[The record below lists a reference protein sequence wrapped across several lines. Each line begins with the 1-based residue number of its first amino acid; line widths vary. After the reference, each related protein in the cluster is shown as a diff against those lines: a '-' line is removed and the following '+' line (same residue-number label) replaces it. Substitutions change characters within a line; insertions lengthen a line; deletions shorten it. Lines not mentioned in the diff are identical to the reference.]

1 MPYTPMMLQYFDIK
15 NQYKDH
21 LLFYRLGDFYEMF
34 FEDAKCASRELD
46 LTLTGRDCG
55 MPERAPM
62 CGIPYHSA
70 DSYIARLV
78 AKGYKIAICEQTEDP
93 ATAKGLVRREVIRV
107 ITPGTVTESGMLNEG
122 QNNYL
127 CAVFFSNAGAGLA
140 FADISTAKV
149 CATQVSDG
157 DLSEKL
163 CAELAAFS
171 PKELLTNADR
181 ADKPEL
187 YAFAKDRLGA
197 FFDDT
202 RTELFE
208 EDAFELLQKRFGEE
222 VFRTHDLDAHSPAVT
237 ALGALIGYIRETQ
250 KVDLAYINTL
260 EYYTNELYLGL
271 DVNTRRSLELCETL
285 RTKEKRGTLLWVLDR
300 TKTAMGARL
309 LRKWIEM
316 PLVSVGAILKR
327 QTAVGELVESY
338 IEKEELQSLLGSV
351 NDLERLMTKIV
362 YNTAGGKDMRALLQ
376 TISVLAPI
384 KEQLRKMTSP
394 ELSALYEELDV
405 LEDIGSYIDRAI
417 VEDPPFSVREG
428 GFIRKGF
435 SEEIDE
441 YNAIQTD
448 GKSWIAGVE
457 QSERELTGIKNL
469 KIGYNRVFGYYIEVT
484 NSYKAMVPERY
495 IRKQTLTGCERY
507 ITEELKTMEAKILGA
522 KDKVCAL
529 EYEAFQTLRA
539 FIAER
544 VHRVQK
550 CADILSKLDVY
561 VSLADVAVR
570 NKYVC
575 PEVDESDGI
584 HIKDGRHPVVEK
596 FLKNEMFVPNDVNL
610 DENERLM
617 LITGPNM
624 AGKSTYMRQTALII
638 IMAQL
643 GSFVPASSAHIGVVD
658 KVFTRIGAS
667 DDLAA
672 GQSTFMLEMTECANI
687 LKNATSR
694 SFILYDEIGRGTS
707 TYDGM
712 SIARAI
718 VEYTVSK
725 KLYAKTMFA
734 THYHELTELE
744 ELCRGVVNY
753 NIVAK
758 KRGDELIFLRKIVR
772 GAADDSYGIEV
783 AKLAGV
789 PDEVVRRAGK
799 ILESIDEHEAVSVQ
813 KKLLPKKESGEG
825 LTMSLDTMLYDKVCQ
840 TIKKID
846 INTLTPI
853 EALSKLYEMKKILDG
868 E

>member
-1 MPYTPMMLQYFDIK
+1 MMLQYFDIK

-34 FEDAKCASRELD
+34 FDDAKTASRELD

-62 CGIPYHSA
+62 CGVPFHSA

-93 ATAKGLVRREVIRV
+93 ALAKGLVKREVIRV

-127 CAVFFSNAGAGLA
+127 CAICFSGASVGLS

-149 CATQVSDG
+149 CATQLADAGTDKICS
-157 DLSEKL
+157 
-163 CAELAAFS
+163 ELAAFA
-171 PKELLTNADR
+171 PKEILSNADR
-181 ADKPEL
+181 TDYPEI
-187 YAFAKDRLGA
+187 YTFAKDRLGA

-202 RTELFE
+202 RGELFE
-208 EDAFELLQKRFGEE
+208 NSNFSELEARFGKE
-222 VFRTHDLDAHSPAVT
+222 VFASHGLGAGSPAVL
-237 ALGALIGYIRETQ
+237 ALDALVRYIRETQ
-250 KVDLAYINTL
+250 KVDLTYINTL

-309 LRKWIEM
+309 LRKWIEQ
-316 PLVSVGAILKR
+316 PLVSVGAILNR
-327 QTAVGELVESY
+327 QQAVAELADGY
-338 IEKEELQSLLGSV
+338 IEKEELQNLLGSV
-351 NDLERLMTKIV
+351 GDLERLMTKIV
-362 YNTAGGKDMRALLQ
+362 YNTAGGKDLRALYQ
-376 TISVLAPI
+376 TISVLAPV
-384 KEQLRKMTSP
+384 KEQLKGMVSP
-394 ELSALYEELDV
+394 ELAKLRDELDE
-405 LEDIGSYIDRAI
+405 LSDIGDYIDRAI
-417 VEDPPFSVREG
+417 VEEPPFSIREG
-428 GFIRKGF
+428 GFIKKGF
-435 SEEIDE
+435 SPEIDE
-441 YNAIQTD
+441 LNDIQTD
-448 GKSWIAGVE
+448 GKSWIASVE
-457 QSERELTGIKNL
+457 QSERELTGIKGL

-484 NSYKAMVPERY
+484 NSYKEQVPDRY

-507 ITEELKTMEAKILGA
+507 ITQELKDMEAKILGA

-529 EYEAFQTLRA
+529 EYEEFQKLRG
-539 FIAER
+539 FIAEN
-544 VHRVQK
+544 VVRVQK
-550 CADILSKLDVY
+550 TADILSKIDVY

-570 NKYVC
+570 NNYVC
-575 PEVDESDGI
+575 PEVDASDTI
-584 HIKDGRHPVVEK
+584 VIKDGRHPVVEK

-610 DENERLM
+610 NESERLM

-638 IMAQL
+638 LMAQI
-643 GSFVPASSAHIGVVD
+643 GSFVPASSARIGVVD
-658 KVFTRIGAS
+658 KLFTRIGAS

-672 GQSTFMLEMTECANI
+672 GQSTFMLEMTECAYI
-687 LKNATSR
+687 LKNATAR

-718 VEYTVSK
+718 IEYTVSK

-744 ELCRGVVNY
+744 DLCRGVVNY

-772 GAADDSYGIEV
+772 GAADESYGIEV

-789 PDEVVRRAGK
+789 PDEVVKRAGK
-799 ILESIDEHEAVSVQ
+799 ILASIDEHAPVDP
-813 KKLLPKKESGEG
+813 KKNLLPKTDGGIATLG
-825 LTMSLDTMLYDKVCQ
+825 LETIVYDKVCED
-840 TIKKID
+840 IKKLD
-846 INTLTPI
+846 VNTLTPI
-853 EALSKLYEMKKILDG
+853 EALGKLYEMKKILEG
-868 E
+868 VE

>member
-34 FEDAKCASRELD
+34 FDDAKTASRELD

-62 CGIPYHSA
+62 CGVPFHSA

-93 ATAKGLVRREVIRV
+93 ALAKGLVKREVIRV

-127 CAVFFSNAGAGLA
+127 CAICFSGASVGLS

-149 CATQVSDG
+149 CATQLTDAGTDKICS
-157 DLSEKL
+157 
-163 CAELAAFS
+163 ELAAFA
-171 PKELLTNADR
+171 PKEILSNADR
-181 ADKPEL
+181 TDYPEI
-187 YAFAKDRLGA
+187 YTFAKDRLGA

-202 RTELFE
+202 RGELFE
-208 EDAFELLQKRFGEE
+208 NGNFSELETRFGKE
-222 VFRTHDLDAHSPAVT
+222 VFASHGLGAGSPAVT
-237 ALGALIGYIRETQ
+237 ALDALVRYIRETQ
-250 KVDLAYINTL
+250 KVDLTYINTL

-309 LRKWIEM
+309 LRKWLEQ
-316 PLVSVGAILKR
+316 PLVSVGAILNR
-327 QTAVGELVESY
+327 QQAVAELADGY
-338 IEKEELQSLLGSV
+338 IEKEELQNLLSSV
-351 NDLERLMTKIV
+351 GDLERLMTKIV
-362 YNTAGGKDMRALLQ
+362 YNTAGGKDLRALYQ
-376 TISVLAPI
+376 TISVLAPV
-384 KEQLRKMTSP
+384 KEQLKGMVSP
-394 ELSALYEELDV
+394 ELAKLYGDLDELS
-405 LEDIGSYIDRAI
+405 DIGAYIDRAI
-417 VEDPPFSVREG
+417 VEEPPFSIREG
-428 GFIRKGF
+428 GFIKKGF
-435 SEEIDE
+435 SPEIDE
-441 YNAIQTD
+441 LNAIQAD
-448 GKSWIAGVE
+448 GKSWIASVE
-457 QSERELTGIKNL
+457 QSERELTGIKGL

-484 NSYKAMVPERY
+484 NSYKEQVPDRY

-507 ITEELKTMEAKILGA
+507 ITQELKDMEAKILGA

-529 EYEAFQTLRA
+529 EYEEFQKLRS
-539 FIAER
+539 FIAEN
-544 VHRVQK
+544 VVRVQK
-550 CADILSKLDVY
+550 TADILSKLDVY

-570 NKYVC
+570 NNYVC
-575 PEVDESDGI
+575 PEVDASDAI
-584 HIKDGRHPVVEK
+584 VIKDGRHPVVEK

-610 DENERLM
+610 NESERLM

-638 IMAQL
+638 LMAQI
-643 GSFVPASSAHIGVVD
+643 GSFVPASSARIGVVD
-658 KVFTRIGAS
+658 KLFTRIGAS

-672 GQSTFMLEMTECANI
+672 GQSTFMLEMTECAYI
-687 LKNATSR
+687 LKNATAR

-718 VEYTVSK
+718 IEYTVSK

-744 ELCRGVVNY
+744 DLCRGVVNY

-772 GAADDSYGIEV
+772 GAADESYGIEV

-789 PDEVVRRAGK
+789 PDEVVKRAGK
-799 ILESIDEHEAVSVQ
+799 ILASIDEHAPVDP
-813 KKLLPKKESGEG
+813 KKNLLPKTDGGVATLG
-825 LTMSLDTMLYDKVCQ
+825 LETIVYDKVCED
-840 TIKKID
+840 IKRLD
-846 INTLTPI
+846 VNTLTPI
-853 EALSKLYEMKKILDG
+853 EALGKLYEMKKILEG
-868 E
+868 AE

>member
-1 MPYTPMMLQYFDIK
+1 MMLQYFDIK

-34 FEDAKCASRELD
+34 FDDAKTASRELD

-62 CGIPYHSA
+62 CGVPFHSV
-70 DSYIARLV
+70 DSYIARLI

-93 ATAKGLVRREVIRV
+93 ALAKGLVKREVIRV

-127 CAVFFSNAGAGLA
+127 CAICFSGASVGLS

-149 CATQVSDG
+149 CATQLTDAGTDKICS
-157 DLSEKL
+157 
-163 CAELAAFS
+163 ELAAFA
-171 PKELLTNADR
+171 PKEILSNADR
-181 ADKPEL
+181 TDYPEL
-187 YAFAKDRLGA
+187 YTFAKDRLGA

-202 RTELFE
+202 RGELFE
-208 EDAFELLQKRFGEE
+208 NGNFSELEARFGKE
-222 VFRTHDLDAHSPAVT
+222 VFASHGLGAGSPAVT
-237 ALGALIGYIRETQ
+237 ALDALVRYIRETQ
-250 KVDLAYINTL
+250 KVDLTYINTL

-309 LRKWIEM
+309 LRKWLEQ
-316 PLVSVGAILKR
+316 PLVSVGAILNR
-327 QTAVGELVESY
+327 QQAVAELADGY
-338 IEKEELQSLLGSV
+338 IEKEELQNLLSSV
-351 NDLERLMTKIV
+351 GDLERLMTKIV
-362 YNTAGGKDMRALLQ
+362 YNTAGGKDLRALYQ
-376 TISVLAPI
+376 TISVLAPVR
-384 KEQLRKMTSP
+384 EQLKGMVSP
-394 ELSALYEELDV
+394 ELAKLHSDLDELS
-405 LEDIGSYIDRAI
+405 DIGAYIDRAI
-417 VEDPPFSVREG
+417 VEEPPFSIREG
-428 GFIRKGF
+428 GFIKKGF
-435 SEEIDE
+435 SPEIDE
-441 YNAIQTD
+441 LNAIQAD
-448 GKSWIAGVE
+448 GKSWIASVE
-457 QSERELTGIKNL
+457 QSERELTGIKGL

-484 NSYKAMVPERY
+484 NSYKEQVPDRY

-507 ITEELKTMEAKILGA
+507 ITQELKDMEAKILGA

-529 EYEAFQTLRA
+529 EYEEFQKLRS
-539 FIAER
+539 FIAEN
-544 VHRVQK
+544 VLRVQK
-550 CADILSKLDVY
+550 TADILSKLDVY

-570 NKYVC
+570 NNYVC
-575 PEVDESDGI
+575 PEVDASDAI
-584 HIKDGRHPVVEK
+584 VIKDGRHPVVEK

-610 DENERLM
+610 NESERLM

-638 IMAQL
+638 LMAQI
-643 GSFVPASSAHIGVVD
+643 GSFVPASSARIGVVD
-658 KVFTRIGAS
+658 KLFTRIGAS

-672 GQSTFMLEMTECANI
+672 GQSTFMLEMTECAYI
-687 LKNATSR
+687 LKNATAR

-718 VEYTVSK
+718 IEYTVSK

-744 ELCRGVVNY
+744 DLCRGVVNY

-772 GAADDSYGIEV
+772 GAADESYGIEV

-789 PDEVVRRAGK
+789 PDEVVKRAGK
-799 ILESIDEHEAVSVQ
+799 ILASIDEHAPVDP
-813 KKLLPKKESGEG
+813 KKNLLPKTDGGIATLG
-825 LTMSLDTMLYDKVCQ
+825 LETIVYDKVCED
-840 TIKKID
+840 IKKLD
-846 INTLTPI
+846 VNTLTPI
-853 EALSKLYEMKKILDG
+853 EALGKLYEMKKILEG
-868 E
+868 AE

>member
-1 MPYTPMMLQYFDIK
+1 MMLQYFDIK

-34 FEDAKCASRELD
+34 FDDAKTASRELD

-62 CGIPYHSA
+62 CGVPFHSA

-93 ATAKGLVRREVIRV
+93 ALAKGLVKREVIRV

-127 CAVFFSNAGAGLA
+127 CAICFSGASVGLS

-149 CATQVSDG
+149 CATQLADAGTDKICS
-157 DLSEKL
+157 
-163 CAELAAFS
+163 ELAAFA
-171 PKELLTNADR
+171 PKEILSNTDR
-181 ADKPEL
+181 TDYPEI

-202 RTELFE
+202 RGELFE
-208 EDAFELLQKRFGEE
+208 NSNFSELEARFGKE
-222 VFRTHDLDAHSPAVT
+222 VFASHGLGAGSPAVL
-237 ALGALIGYIRETQ
+237 ALDALVRYIRETQ
-250 KVDLAYINTL
+250 KVDLTYINTL

-309 LRKWIEM
+309 LRKWIEQ
-316 PLVSVGAILKR
+316 PLVSVGAILNR
-327 QTAVGELVESY
+327 QQAVAELADGY
-338 IEKEELQSLLGSV
+338 IEKEELQNLLGSV
-351 NDLERLMTKIV
+351 GDLERLMTKIV
-362 YNTAGGKDMRALLQ
+362 YNTAGGKDLRALYQ
-376 TISVLAPI
+376 TISVLAPV
-384 KEQLRKMTSP
+384 KEQLKGMVSP
-394 ELSALYEELDV
+394 ELAKLRDELDE
-405 LEDIGSYIDRAI
+405 LSDIGDYIDRAI
-417 VEDPPFSVREG
+417 VEEPPFSIREG
-428 GFIRKGF
+428 GFIKKGF
-435 SEEIDE
+435 SPEIDE
-441 YNAIQTD
+441 LNDIQTD
-448 GKSWIAGVE
+448 GKSWIASVE
-457 QSERELTGIKNL
+457 QSERELTGIKGL

-484 NSYKAMVPERY
+484 NSYKEQVPDRY

-507 ITEELKTMEAKILGA
+507 ITQELKDMEAKILGA

-529 EYEAFQTLRA
+529 EYEEFQKLRS
-539 FIAER
+539 FIAEN
-544 VHRVQK
+544 VLRVQK
-550 CADILSKLDVY
+550 TADILSKIDVY

-570 NKYVC
+570 NNYVC
-575 PEVDESDGI
+575 PEVDASDTI
-584 HIKDGRHPVVEK
+584 VIKDGRHPVVEK

-610 DENERLM
+610 NESERLM

-638 IMAQL
+638 LMAQI
-643 GSFVPASSAHIGVVD
+643 GSFVPASSARIGVVD
-658 KVFTRIGAS
+658 KLFTRIGAS

-672 GQSTFMLEMTECANI
+672 GQSTFMLEMTECAYI
-687 LKNATSR
+687 LKNATAR
-694 SFILYDEIGRGTS
+694 SFIIYDEIGRGTS

-718 VEYTVSK
+718 IEYTVSK

-744 ELCRGVVNY
+744 DLCRGVVNY

-772 GAADDSYGIEV
+772 GAADESYGIEV

-789 PDEVVRRAGK
+789 PDEVVKRAGK
-799 ILESIDEHEAVSVQ
+799 ILANIDEHAPVDP
-813 KKLLPKKESGEG
+813 KKNLLPKTGGGIATLG
-825 LTMSLDTMLYDKVCQ
+825 LETIVYDKVCED
-840 TIKKID
+840 IKRLD
-846 INTLTPI
+846 VNTLTPI
-853 EALSKLYEMKKILDG
+853 EALGKLYEMKKILEG
-868 E
+868 AE

>member
-34 FEDAKCASRELD
+34 FDDAKTASRELD

-62 CGIPYHSA
+62 CGVPFHSA
-70 DSYIARLV
+70 DSYIARLI

-93 ATAKGLVRREVIRV
+93 ALAKGLVKREVIRV

-127 CAVFFSNAGAGLA
+127 CAICFSGASVGLS

-149 CATQVSDG
+149 CATQLTDAGTDKICS
-157 DLSEKL
+157 
-163 CAELAAFS
+163 ELAAFA
-171 PKELLTNADR
+171 PKEILSNADR
-181 ADKPEL
+181 TDYPEL
-187 YAFAKDRLGA
+187 YTFAKDRLGA

-202 RTELFE
+202 RGELFE
-208 EDAFELLQKRFGEE
+208 NGNFSELEARFGKE
-222 VFRTHDLDAHSPAVT
+222 VFASHGLGAGSPAVT
-237 ALGALIGYIRETQ
+237 ALDALVRYIRETQ
-250 KVDLAYINTL
+250 KVDLTYINTL

-309 LRKWIEM
+309 LRKWLEQ
-316 PLVSVGAILKR
+316 PLVSVGAILNR
-327 QTAVGELVESY
+327 QQAVAELADGY
-338 IEKEELQSLLGSV
+338 IEKEELQNLLSSV
-351 NDLERLMTKIV
+351 GDLERLMTKIV
-362 YNTAGGKDMRALLQ
+362 YNTAGGKDLRALYQ
-376 TISVLAPI
+376 TISVLAPVR
-384 KEQLRKMTSP
+384 EQLKGMVSP
-394 ELSALYEELDV
+394 ELAKLHSDLDELS
-405 LEDIGSYIDRAI
+405 DIGAYIDRAI
-417 VEDPPFSVREG
+417 VEEPPFSIREG
-428 GFIRKGF
+428 GFIKKGF
-435 SEEIDE
+435 SPEIDE
-441 YNAIQTD
+441 LNAIQAD
-448 GKSWIAGVE
+448 GKSWIASVE
-457 QSERELTGIKNL
+457 QSERELTGIKGL

-484 NSYKAMVPERY
+484 NSYKEQVPDRY

-507 ITEELKTMEAKILGA
+507 ITQELKDMEAKILGA

-529 EYEAFQTLRA
+529 EYEEFQKLRS
-539 FIAER
+539 FIAEN
-544 VHRVQK
+544 VLRVQK
-550 CADILSKLDVY
+550 TADILSKLDVY

-570 NKYVC
+570 NNYVC
-575 PEVDESDGI
+575 PEVDASDAI
-584 HIKDGRHPVVEK
+584 VIKDGRHPVVEK

-610 DENERLM
+610 NESERLM

-638 IMAQL
+638 LMAQI
-643 GSFVPASSAHIGVVD
+643 GSFVPASSARIGVVD
-658 KVFTRIGAS
+658 KLFTRIGAS

-672 GQSTFMLEMTECANI
+672 GQSTFMLEMTECAYI
-687 LKNATSR
+687 LKNATAR

-718 VEYTVSK
+718 IEYTVSK

-744 ELCRGVVNY
+744 DLCRGVVNY

-772 GAADDSYGIEV
+772 GAADESYGIEV

-789 PDEVVRRAGK
+789 PDEVVKRAGK
-799 ILESIDEHEAVSVQ
+799 ILASIDEHAPVDP
-813 KKLLPKKESGEG
+813 KKNLLPKTDGGIATLG
-825 LTMSLDTMLYDKVCQ
+825 LETIVYDKVCED
-840 TIKKID
+840 IKKLD
-846 INTLTPI
+846 VNTLTPI
-853 EALSKLYEMKKILDG
+853 EALGKLYEMKKILEG
-868 E
+868 AE

>member
-1 MPYTPMMLQYFDIK
+1 MMLQYFDIK

-34 FEDAKCASRELD
+34 FDDAKTASRELD

-62 CGIPYHSA
+62 CGVPFHSA
-70 DSYIARLV
+70 DSYIARLI

-93 ATAKGLVRREVIRV
+93 ALAKGLVKREVIRV

-127 CAVFFSNAGAGLA
+127 CAICFSGASVGLS

-149 CATQVSDG
+149 CATQLTDAGTDKICS
-157 DLSEKL
+157 
-163 CAELAAFS
+163 ELAAFA
-171 PKELLTNADR
+171 PKEILSNADR
-181 ADKPEL
+181 TDYPEL
-187 YAFAKDRLGA
+187 YTFAKDRLGA

-202 RTELFE
+202 RGELFE
-208 EDAFELLQKRFGEE
+208 NGNFSELEARFGKE
-222 VFRTHDLDAHSPAVT
+222 VFASHGLGAGSPAVT
-237 ALGALIGYIRETQ
+237 ALDALVRYIRETQ
-250 KVDLAYINTL
+250 KVDLTYINTL

-309 LRKWIEM
+309 LRKWLEQ
-316 PLVSVGAILKR
+316 PLVSVGAILNR
-327 QTAVGELVESY
+327 QQAVAELADGY
-338 IEKEELQSLLGSV
+338 IEKEELQNLLSSV
-351 NDLERLMTKIV
+351 GDLERLMTKIV
-362 YNTAGGKDMRALLQ
+362 YNTAGGKDLRALYQ
-376 TISVLAPI
+376 TISVLAPVR
-384 KEQLRKMTSP
+384 EQLKGMVSP
-394 ELSALYEELDV
+394 ELAKLHSDLDELS
-405 LEDIGSYIDRAI
+405 DIGAYIDRAI
-417 VEDPPFSVREG
+417 VEEPPFSIREG
-428 GFIRKGF
+428 GFIKKGF
-435 SEEIDE
+435 SPEIDE
-441 YNAIQTD
+441 LNAIQAD
-448 GKSWIAGVE
+448 GKSWIASVE
-457 QSERELTGIKNL
+457 QSERELTGIKGL

-484 NSYKAMVPERY
+484 NSYKEQVPDRY

-507 ITEELKTMEAKILGA
+507 ITQELKDMEAKILGA

-529 EYEAFQTLRA
+529 EYEEFQKLRS
-539 FIAER
+539 FIAEN
-544 VHRVQK
+544 VLRVQK
-550 CADILSKLDVY
+550 TADILSKLDVY

-570 NKYVC
+570 NNYVC
-575 PEVDESDGI
+575 PEVDASDAI
-584 HIKDGRHPVVEK
+584 VIKDGRHPVVEK

-610 DENERLM
+610 NESERLM

-638 IMAQL
+638 LMAQI
-643 GSFVPASSAHIGVVD
+643 GSFVPASSARIGVVD
-658 KVFTRIGAS
+658 KLFTRIGAS

-672 GQSTFMLEMTECANI
+672 GQSTFMLEMTECAYI
-687 LKNATSR
+687 LKNATAR

-718 VEYTVSK
+718 IEYTVSK

-744 ELCRGVVNY
+744 DLCRGVVNY

-772 GAADDSYGIEV
+772 GAADESYGIEV

-789 PDEVVRRAGK
+789 PDEVVKRAGK
-799 ILESIDEHEAVSVQ
+799 ILASIDEHAPVDP
-813 KKLLPKKESGEG
+813 KKNLLPKTDGGIATLG
-825 LTMSLDTMLYDKVCQ
+825 LETIVYDKVCED
-840 TIKKID
+840 IKKLD
-846 INTLTPI
+846 VNTLTPI
-853 EALSKLYEMKKILDG
+853 EALGKLYEMKKILEG
-868 E
+868 AE

>member
-34 FEDAKCASRELD
+34 FDDAKTASRELD

-62 CGIPYHSA
+62 CGVPFHSA

-93 ATAKGLVRREVIRV
+93 ALAKGLVKREVIRV

-127 CAVFFSNAGAGLA
+127 CAICFSGASVGLS

-149 CATQVSDG
+149 CATQLTDAGTDKICS
-157 DLSEKL
+157 
-163 CAELAAFS
+163 ELAAFA
-171 PKELLTNADR
+171 PKEILSNADR
-181 ADKPEL
+181 TDYPEI
-187 YAFAKDRLGA
+187 YTFAKDRLGA

-202 RTELFE
+202 RGELFE
-208 EDAFELLQKRFGEE
+208 NGNFSELETRFGKE
-222 VFRTHDLDAHSPAVT
+222 VFASHGLGAGSPAVT
-237 ALGALIGYIRETQ
+237 ALDALVRYIRETQ
-250 KVDLAYINTL
+250 KVDLTYINTL

-309 LRKWIEM
+309 LRKWLEQ
-316 PLVSVGAILKR
+316 PLVSVGAILNR
-327 QTAVGELVESY
+327 QQAVAELADGY
-338 IEKEELQSLLGSV
+338 IEKEELQNLLSSV
-351 NDLERLMTKIV
+351 GDLERLMTKIV
-362 YNTAGGKDMRALLQ
+362 YNTAGGKDLRALYQ
-376 TISVLAPI
+376 TISVLAPV
-384 KEQLRKMTSP
+384 KEQLKGMVSP
-394 ELSALYEELDV
+394 ELAKLYGDLDELS
-405 LEDIGSYIDRAI
+405 DIGAYIDRAI
-417 VEDPPFSVREG
+417 VEEPPFSIREG
-428 GFIRKGF
+428 GFIKKGF
-435 SEEIDE
+435 SPEIDE
-441 YNAIQTD
+441 LNAIQAD
-448 GKSWIAGVE
+448 GKSWIASVE
-457 QSERELTGIKNL
+457 QSERELTGIKGL

-484 NSYKAMVPERY
+484 NSYKEQVPDRY

-507 ITEELKTMEAKILGA
+507 ITQELKDMEAKILGA

-529 EYEAFQTLRA
+529 EYEEFQKLRS
-539 FIAER
+539 FIAEN
-544 VHRVQK
+544 VVRVQK
-550 CADILSKLDVY
+550 TADILSKLDVY

-570 NKYVC
+570 NNYVC
-575 PEVDESDGI
+575 PEVDASDAI
-584 HIKDGRHPVVEK
+584 VIKDGRHPVVEK

-610 DENERLM
+610 NESERLM

-638 IMAQL
+638 LMAQI
-643 GSFVPASSAHIGVVD
+643 GSFVPASSARIGVVD
-658 KVFTRIGAS
+658 KLFTRIGAS

-672 GQSTFMLEMTECANI
+672 GQSTFMLEMTECAYI
-687 LKNATSR
+687 LKNATAR

-718 VEYTVSK
+718 IEYTVSK

-744 ELCRGVVNY
+744 DLCRGVVNY

-772 GAADDSYGIEV
+772 GAADESSGIEV

-789 PDEVVRRAGK
+789 PDEVVKRAGK
-799 ILESIDEHEAVSVQ
+799 ILASIDEHAPVDP
-813 KKLLPKKESGEG
+813 KKNLLPKTDGGVATLG
-825 LTMSLDTMLYDKVCQ
+825 LETIVYDKVCED
-840 TIKKID
+840 IKRLD
-846 INTLTPI
+846 VNTLTPI
-853 EALSKLYEMKKILDG
+853 EALGKLYEMKKILEG
-868 E
+868 AE

>member
-34 FEDAKCASRELD
+34 FDDAKTASRELD

-62 CGIPYHSA
+62 CGVPFHSA

-78 AKGYKIAICEQTEDP
+78 AKGYKIAICKQTEDP
-93 ATAKGLVRREVIRV
+93 ALAKGLVKREVIRV

-127 CAVFFSNAGAGLA
+127 CAICFSGASVGLS

-149 CATQVSDG
+149 CATQLTDAGTDKICS
-157 DLSEKL
+157 
-163 CAELAAFS
+163 ELAAFA
-171 PKELLTNADR
+171 PKEILSNADR
-181 ADKPEL
+181 TDYPEI
-187 YAFAKDRLGA
+187 YTFAKDRLGA

-202 RTELFE
+202 RGELFE
-208 EDAFELLQKRFGEE
+208 NGNFSELEARFGKE
-222 VFRTHDLDAHSPAVT
+222 VFASHGLGAGSPAVT
-237 ALGALIGYIRETQ
+237 ALDALVRYIRETQ
-250 KVDLAYINTL
+250 KVDLTYINTL

-309 LRKWIEM
+309 LRKWLEQ
-316 PLVSVGAILKR
+316 PLVSVGAILNR
-327 QTAVGELVESY
+327 QQAVAELADGY
-338 IEKEELQSLLGSV
+338 IEKEELQNLLSSV
-351 NDLERLMTKIV
+351 GDLERLMTKIV
-362 YNTAGGKDMRALLQ
+362 YNTAGGKDLRALYQ
-376 TISVLAPI
+376 TISVLAPVR
-384 KEQLRKMTSP
+384 EQLKGMVSP
-394 ELSALYEELDV
+394 ELAKLHGDLDELS
-405 LEDIGSYIDRAI
+405 DIGAYIDRAI
-417 VEDPPFSVREG
+417 VEEPPFSIREG
-428 GFIRKGF
+428 GFIKKGF
-435 SEEIDE
+435 SPEIDE
-441 YNAIQTD
+441 LNAIQAD
-448 GKSWIAGVE
+448 GKSWIASVE
-457 QSERELTGIKNL
+457 QSERELTGIKGL

-484 NSYKAMVPERY
+484 NSYKEQVPDRY

-507 ITEELKTMEAKILGA
+507 ITQELKDMEAKILGA

-529 EYEAFQTLRA
+529 EYEEFQKLRG
-539 FIAER
+539 FIAEN
-544 VHRVQK
+544 VVRVQK
-550 CADILSKLDVY
+550 TADILSKIDVY

-570 NKYVC
+570 NNYVC
-575 PEVDESDGI
+575 PEVDASDTI
-584 HIKDGRHPVVEK
+584 VIKDGRHPVVEK

-610 DENERLM
+610 NESERLM

-638 IMAQL
+638 LMAQI

-658 KVFTRIGAS
+658 KLFTRIGAS

-672 GQSTFMLEMTECANI
+672 GQSTFMLEMTECAYI
-687 LKNATSR
+687 LKNATAR

-718 VEYTVSK
+718 IEYTVSK

-744 ELCRGVVNY
+744 DLCRGVVNY

-772 GAADDSYGIEV
+772 GAADESYGIEV

-789 PDEVVRRAGK
+789 PDEVVKRAGK
-799 ILESIDEHEAVSVQ
+799 ILASIDEHAPVDP
-813 KKLLPKKESGEG
+813 KKNLLPKTDGGIATLG
-825 LTMSLDTMLYDKVCQ
+825 LETIVYDKVCED
-840 TIKKID
+840 IKKLD
-846 INTLTPI
+846 VNTLTPI
-853 EALSKLYEMKKILDG
+853 EALGKLYEMKKILEG
-868 E
+868 AE